1 MLPMLPLPTETR
13 RPAGKYLRRGVC
25 LAFILLLQ
33 GVSCLSRS
41 PNTPLSPEYE
51 NPPFPGPQGAKMENE
66 RNALIEWLALHAT
79 REQNR
84 PLPQDFEKYGI
95 PASVTIAQAI
105 LETGWLR
112 TNTPSSRKMIYAAKN
127 LFGIKGVGPA
137 GHVEIPTYEHIDGRT
152 VLVKAKFRAYHSY
165 AESFED
171 HTKLLTNS
179 RYYADA
185 LKYRGDPQRYI
196 REVAKNYATDPNYA
210 DKIWSIVT
218 RYNLTRFDRPRKISE
233 RTVPVRS
240 ASRPVPIE
248 RRGLPPKTVVLAD
261 SA

>member
-1 MLPMLPLPTETR
+1 
-13 RPAGKYLRRGVC
+13 
-25 LAFILLLQ
+25 
-33 GVSCLSRS
+33 
-41 PNTPLSPEYE
+41 
-51 NPPFPGPQGAKMENE
+51 MENE

-84 PLPQDFEKYGI
+84 PLPQSDGEPDSEKSGI
-95 PASVTIAQAI
+95 PASITIAQAI

-137 GHVEIPTYEHIDGRT
+137 GCVEIPTYEYIDGKT
-152 VLVKAKFRAYHSY
+152 VPVKAKFRAYHSY

-171 HTKLLTNS
+171 HTNLLTNS
-179 RYYADA
+179 HYYADA
-185 LKYRGDPQRYI
+185 LKYRDDPQRYI
-196 REVAKNYATDPNYA
+196 REVAKNYATDPHYA

-218 RYNLTRFDRPRKISE
+218 RYNLTRFDKPRKISE
-233 RTVPVRS
+233 RTVPVRR
-240 ASRPVPIE
+240 ASRPVPVE
-248 RRGLPPKTVVLAD
+248 RRGLSPKAVILAD